1 MKKSNIRIVLI
12 LMITALLIMT
22 GCSSSEDKTAVGISW
37 CEDITVAESEYS
49 EDLAAY
55 IAAVK
60 KAGGTPVL
68 LDLYESSSE
77 ADEALKSIDALIITG
92 GEDINPQYY
101 RQEPAEELETVNS
114 DRDTSDMLLVEAVMK
129 TDIPV
134 LAVCR
139 GCQLI
144 NVAAGGSLTQD
155 IPSQLETGDEM
166 HRSADLV
173 DFAYHN
179 INIEYGSQLYDIM
192 GETSLRVNSWHHQAI
207 RELADSYEVSAIS
220 DYGIIEA
227 IENKDRDFFIGVQFH
242 PEWHVVE
249 GDMEFLKI
257 FEALINHAR

>member
-1 MKKSNIRIVLI
+1 MKKPNIRIVLI
-12 LMITALLIMT
+12 LMIAALLIMT
-22 GCSSSEDKTAVGISW
+22 GCSSSEDKAAVGISW
-37 CEDITVAESEYS
+37 CEDITVDESEYS

-68 LDLYESSSE
+68 LDLYESSKE

-92 GEDINPQYY
+92 GEDINPKYY
-101 RQEPAEELETVNS
+101 GQEPADELEDVNS
-114 DRDTSDMLLVEAVMK
+114 KRDASDMLLVEAVME

-155 IPSQLETGDEM
+155 IPSQLETGDEK
-166 HRSADLV
+166 HRNADLA

-179 INIEYGSQLYDIM
+179 INIEYGSQLYEIM

-220 DYGIIEA
+220 DYGVIEA

-257 FEALINHAR
+257 FEALINHAD